1 MSLHQRPLIILPLLV
16 LILGCD
22 RAERSTQ
29 NVASTRPAHA
39 ASDSVAAP
47 APSGATI
54 AIQSAGGAPAFQIT
68 PGPGDIKVSFAADG
82 QSSSIEGRRHSSG
95 KRKYAKNGQ
104 LIAEVKPTDSGFK
117 VRSPD
122 GKQLYWKIKR
132 EADKVKISD
141 NEQNN
146 HPFVLQSK
154 SDRIEVL
161 GTDGRSLG
169 AVRADSAGHR
179 TVAEDSSGQI
189 QFTVVSDHSNRFLG
203 VALMKEIPVAMRA
216 IILAELSSLDR

>member
-1 MSLHQRPLIILPLLV
+1 MTVRRRRSMILPLVLLV
-16 LILGCD
+16 LCCG
-22 RAERSTQ
+22 RAERSSQ
-29 NVASTRPAHA
+29 NSASTRPA
-39 ASDSVAAP
+39 AP
-47 APSGATI
+47 ASAAAVTPTTPGASI

-68 PGPGDIKVSFAADG
+68 PGSGDIKVSFAADG
-82 QSSSIEGRRHSSG
+82 QSSSIEGSRHSSG
-95 KRKYAKNGQ
+95 KRKYARNGR

-122 GKQLYWKIKR
+122 GKQLLWKIKR

-141 NEQNN
+141 NEQNDR
-146 HPFVLQSK
+146 PFVLKSK

-161 GTDGRSLG
+161 GPDGKTIG
-169 AVRADSAGHR
+169 AVRVDSAGHR

-189 QFTVVSDHSNRFLG
+189 QFTLVSDHSDRFLG

-216 IILAELSSLDR
+216 IIMAELSSLDR